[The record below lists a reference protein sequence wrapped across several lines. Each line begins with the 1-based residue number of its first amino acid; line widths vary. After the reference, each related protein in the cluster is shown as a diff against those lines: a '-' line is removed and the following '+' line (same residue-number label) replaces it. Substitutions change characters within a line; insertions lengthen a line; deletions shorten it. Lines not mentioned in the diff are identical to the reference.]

1 MKGYIALDIHNFEV
15 LISRNV
21 QFEETIFPY
30 PISSHTQSWEF
41 LSYSPT
47 PSNHEITNGYQTTY
61 QTSSSPSPVILPTLP
76 PNADI
81 DCHTPIPDTIIT
93 TADEVSTSHHH
104 HIEPPVSPTL
114 QPPLSSSP
122 PPIPNPPRQSTRHR
136 QPPIHLLDY
145 HCALVGAPKTP
156 YPITNFIS
164 HTNLS
169 PSYSSYCLS
178 LLSEQEPTTYFEASK
193 SDQWV
198 KAMQLELR
206 ALESNHTWIITDL
219 PTAAK
224 AIGSKWVFDY
234 GLANVPVCCRVII
247 HTLLSRMSYL
257 LLVPSLYT

>member
-122 PPIPNPPRQSTRHR
+122 PPIPNPPDN
-136 QPPIHLLDY
+136 PPGTDNHQ
-145 HCALVGAPKTP
+145 
-156 YPITNFIS
+156 F
-164 HTNLS
+164 
-169 PSYSSYCLS
+169 
-178 LLSEQEPTTYFEASK
+178 TY
-193 SDQWV
+193 
-198 KAMQLELR
+198 L
-206 ALESNHTWIITDL
+206 IIT
-219 PTAAK
+219 
-224 AIGSKWVFDY
+224 
-234 GLANVPVCCRVII
+234 VP
-247 HTLLSRMSYL
+247 
-257 LLVPSLYT
+257 